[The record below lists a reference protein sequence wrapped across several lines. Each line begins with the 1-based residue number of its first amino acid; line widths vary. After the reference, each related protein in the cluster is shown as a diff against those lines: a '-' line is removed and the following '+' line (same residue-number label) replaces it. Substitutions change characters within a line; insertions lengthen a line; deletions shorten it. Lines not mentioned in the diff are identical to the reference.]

1 MGVPVFPAAAQPRLE
16 NKATKTKAR
25 QGARIKEFGA
35 ALTASGLFTLDEQAR
50 ALGLS
55 RSTAWVILKANHKA
69 SGLTAATIN
78 RMLSS
83 PELPPSARAT
93 ILTYVEEKLA
103 GLYGHNKIQLRR
115 FAARF
120 NPATPPSFANTDPC
134 PTAPRLPSVREAG
147 AQFNSHE
154 AAATPS
160 RSARIIRA
168 TISGNATLGRQ
179 LSTECALPGSPSEQ
193 AISLG
198 RSSEESGST

>member
-25 QGARIKEFGA
+25 QGARIKEIGA

-55 RSTAWVILKANHKA
+55 RSTAWVVLKANHKA

-83 PELPPSARAT
+83 PVLRPSARAT
-93 ILTYVEEKLA
+93 ILKYVEEKLA

-120 NPATPPSFANTDPC
+120 NPATPPSFADTDPC
-134 PTAPRLPSVREAG
+134 PNAPRLL
-147 AQFNSHE
+147 HE

-198 RSSEESGST
+198 RSSEESWST